1 MGECYIMP
9 ILRLKGMKVENTCKI
24 SKELIDE
31 LQELIQCPRD
41 YFSLA
46 VDQSVYVFDGEIV
59 EGPAMVEVAWFDRGQ
74 EVQDKAAKIIT
85 KYVNSAGYS
94 NVDVIFLSLEETKYY
109 ENGEHF

>member
-1 MGECYIMP
+1 MP
-9 ILRLKGMKVENTCKI
+9 MLKFKGIETENVCSI
-24 SKELIDE
+24 SKKLIDE

-46 VDQSVYVFDGEIV
+46 VDKSVYIKDGEIV
-59 EGPAMVEVAWFDRGQ
+59 KGEPVVEVSWFDRGQ

-85 KYVNSAGYS
+85 KYVHLLEYI
-94 NVDVIFLSLEETKYY
+94 NVDVIFFTLDESKYY

>member
-1 MGECYIMP
+1 MP
-9 ILRLKGMKVENTCKI
+9 ILKFKGMKVENTRKI

-46 VDQSVYVFDGEIV
+46 VNQAVYVFDGEIV
-59 EGPAMVEVAWFDRGQ
+59 EGSAMVEVAWFDRGQ

-85 KYVNSAGYS
+85 KHVNLAGYP
-94 NVDVIFLSLEETKYY
+94 NVDVIFQSLDKSKYY

>member
-1 MGECYIMP
+1 MP
-9 ILRLKGMKVENTCKI
+9 MIKFKGIEVSNICNI

-46 VDQSVYVFDGEIV
+46 VDQSVYVRDGEIV
-59 EGPAMVEVAWFDRGQ
+59 EGAPIVEVSWFDRGQ
-74 EVQDKAAKIIT
+74 EVQDKVAKIIT
-85 KYVNSAGYS
+85 QHVTSIGCLD
-94 NVDVIFLSLEETKYY
+94 VDVIFFVLDKSKYY